1 MKQAGAAMRI
11 NDVIFT
17 FSIDDGHPLDM
28 KMAEMLER
36 HGLKATFFIPV
47 RNQEGQPVLDK
58 QALRQLASRF
68 EIGSHT
74 RDHCFLK
81 DVDIAESHHQIT
93 EGKKQLED
101 LLGAPVEG
109 FCYPG
114 GKYRR
119 ADAAMV
125 QSAGFRYAR
134 TTMNL
139 CFDTGDNPYEMP
151 TTFQFYPH
159 ERSVYLRNFA
169 RGGHWGQRREALRL
183 ALQNKDW
190 IGRLR
195 ALFHHACDHG
205 GVFHLWAHSNDIDAL
220 QAWDQ
225 LDTFLAE
232 VASNVPPS
240 GRLDNGRLAAISF

>member
-1 MKQAGAAMRI
+1 MRS

-17 FSIDDGHPLDM
+17 CSIDDGHPSDM
-28 KMAEMLER
+28 KMAEILDR
-36 HGLKATFFIPV
+36 HGLNATFFIPV
-47 RNQEGQPVLDK
+47 RNREGHPVMGKGLI
-58 QALRQLASRF
+58 RQLAQRF

-74 RDHCFLK
+74 YDHCFLK
-81 DVDIAESHHQIT
+81 NLDVSESHFQIT
-93 EGKKQLED
+93 EGKQQLEE
-101 LLGAPVEG
+101 LLGARVEG

-114 GKYRR
+114 GKYRKE
-119 ADAAMV
+119 DAAMV

-139 CFDTGDNPYEMP
+139 CFDSGDNPFEMP

-169 RGGHWGQRREALRL
+169 RAGHWGKRRDALRL
-183 ALQNKDW
+183 ALQNRDW
-190 IGRLR
+190 IDRLR

-205 GVFHLWAHSNDIDAL
+205 GVFHLWGHSNDVDAL

-232 VASNVPPS
+232 VATRVPHQ
-240 GRLDNGRLAAISF
+240 GRLNNGQVAAISF